1 LGRFRFVTA
10 TAALL
15 AAAKEARPTAILPAC
30 YSCAIKMS
38 TEVTAIALYDYDA
51 TDSDEL
57 SVRKGETL
65 VLLESYDDGWWL
77 MQKGRAA
84 GLVPS
89 NYMETKNATL
99 TEQHNEESEQSRSRN
114 PSGDRQQQ
122 HKKEKK
128 VDKKTQPELAQ
139 LKTLRDEA
147 EDKLNKLR

>member
-1 LGRFRFVTA
+1 
-10 TAALL
+10 
-15 AAAKEARPTAILPAC
+15 
-30 YSCAIKMS
+30 MS
-38 TEVTAIALYDYDA
+38 AEVTAVALYDYNA

-89 NYMETKNATL
+89 NYMETKNSAL
-99 TEQHNEESEQSRSRN
+99 PEQHREDSEEPRSRN
-114 PSGDRQQQ
+114 PSGDRQQY
-122 HKKEKK
+122 KKDKK

-147 EDKLNKLR
+147 ESKLNKLR